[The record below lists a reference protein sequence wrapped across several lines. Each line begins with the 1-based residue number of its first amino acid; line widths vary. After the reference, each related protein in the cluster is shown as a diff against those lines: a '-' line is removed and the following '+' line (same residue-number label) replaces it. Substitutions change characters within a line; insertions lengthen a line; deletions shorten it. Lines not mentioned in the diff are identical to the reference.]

1 MNRKRKKITLSGII
15 GGLLCLLFIPVIV
28 INLVLIINSYINP
41 EELPGV
47 LGIKPAIVLS
57 GSMEPAI
64 QTGDL
69 VLSIRRKQKSSG
81 WGM

>member
-57 GSMEPAI
+57 GSM
-64 QTGDL
+64 
-69 VLSIRRKQKSSG
+69 
-81 WGM
+81 